1 MLDLSP
7 GITMYILTIVFLLGA
22 VFASFLT
29 CMGWRIV
36 KGESVLEGRSH
47 CDSCGHPLGWRD
59 LIPIFSYFARR
70 GRCAY
75 CGQPISIFSTVG
87 EILLAVVF
95 VLTTIRFDVSW
106 ELVLMLFFV
115 CILYFVS
122 VTDIYDQVI
131 PNGAIITALV
141 VRVIWHGVFEL
152 FVSDSPDLMVTVGFL
167 IDGLAVS
174 LPLFFLVLLMEKLW
188 KKEAMGGGDIKLL
201 FIVGL
206 YLGWE
211 KTLLTLLFACI
222 VGIIG
227 GTIQLRRQEGGY
239 FAFGPYIA
247 IAAVLSLLI
256 GDGLIGWYL
265 SLF

>member
-1 MLDLSP
+1 VGEL
-7 GITMYILTIVFLLGA
+7 LLG
-22 VFASFLT
+22 
-29 CMGWRIV
+29 
-36 KGESVLEGRSH
+36 
-47 CDSCGHPLGWRD
+47 
-59 LIPIFSYFARR
+59 
-70 GRCAY
+70 
-75 CGQPISIFSTVG
+75 
-87 EILLAVVF
+87 VVF
-95 VLTTIRFDVSW
+95 VLTTIRFDVSL

-122 VTDIYDQVI
+122 VTDIYDQII

-141 VRVIWHGVFEL
+141 VRVIWHVVFEL
-152 FVSDSPDLMVTVGFL
+152 FLGGSPDIMVTVRFL

-174 LPLFFLVLLMEKLW
+174 LPLFLLVLFMEKLW

-227 GTIQLRRQEGGY
+227 GTIQLRRQEDGY

-256 GDGLIGWYL
+256 GDGLIEWYL